1 MTKKTKFHVTLLAL
15 CCIILALGCKKEP
28 IEDYNEKNET
38 KEQAI
43 RRKLEAAGF
52 NLSQGFQKFKEGYI
66 VEYDIFL
73 TSKEIDGLTKF
84 DYAKVSAEV
93 NLGNNGSSNSFVN
106 PLDPI
111 SHYRTDNLVSFAS
124 NSRTITVYIDTFFG
138 SYIQNALDI
147 ALLRYNDLDLA
158 INFSRVSSSS
168 TANIVIRPESTLPN
182 TTLMMA
188 GFPSGGNPYHEI
200 KVNPSY
206 FNSLINRADAATAL
220 AHEIGHCIGLRHTDY
235 MNRAFSCGGVA
246 ENEGT
251 TSSGATHIIGT
262 SNGPSENSF
271 MLACSNGFDRPFT
284 TQDIIALLELYP
296 KKRNVYVKEVMDFL
310 YDYSYPTSS
319 TSDHEEIAWDITAE
333 FYDDPSHTIPYSGTK
348 YFLLHIYESKEYS
361 YYPYYSMYP
370 YRLLI
375 QPGQSSYYLGP
386 HISNKDYSY
395 GVIIADNGSG
405 YRIFNGPGYNGPF
418 YP

>member
-1 MTKKTKFHVTLLAL
+1 MTKKIKIYSALLAL
-15 CCIILALGCKKEP
+15 CCIMLALGCKKES
-28 IEDYNEKNET
+28 IGDYDERNET

-52 NLSQGFQKFKEGYI
+52 NLSQGFQKFKDGYI

-73 TSKEIDGLTKF
+73 TPKEIDRLTKF

-93 NLGNNGSSNSFVN
+93 NFGNKGGSNSFVN

-111 SHYRTDNLVSFAS
+111 SHYRSDNLVSFVS
-124 NSRTITVYIDTFFG
+124 TSRTVTVYIDTFFG

-147 ALLRYNDLDLA
+147 ALLRYNNLDLA
-158 INFSRVSSSS
+158 INFSRVTSSS
-168 TANIVIRPESTLPN
+168 TANIIIRPEATLPS
-182 TTLMMA
+182 TTLMKA

-200 KVNPSY
+200 QVNPAY
-206 FNSLINRADAATAL
+206 FNSLNNRADAATTL

-235 MNRAFSCGGVA
+235 MNRAFSCGGAA
-246 ENEGT
+246 ENEGPA
-251 TSSGATHIIGT
+251 SSGATHIIGT
-262 SNGPSENSF
+262 PNGPSENSF

-310 YDYSYPTSS
+310 YENSYSVSYTG
-319 TSDHEEIAWDITAE
+319 DHEEIAWDITAE
-333 FYDDPSHTIPYSGTK
+333 FYDDPNHTVPYSGTK
-348 YFLLHIYESKEYS
+348 YFLLHLYESKEFS

-375 QPGQSSYYLGP
+375 QPGQSSHYIGT

-395 GVIIADNGSG
+395 GVIMADNSSG
-405 YRIFNGPGYNGPF
+405 TRIFNGPGYNGP
-418 YP
+418 Y